1 MRVIGIKKVGG
12 GFNVRKTGN
21 LMRAKM
27 AGLGPS
33 AETYDPTNADAVRT
47 PSNPLPKT
55 RSLGGGM
62 AVKQPRQKKYISL
75 NL

>member
-12 GFNVRKTGN
+12 GFNVLKTGR

-33 AETYDPTNADAVRT
+33 AETYDPVNADSVRGAAAS
-47 PSNPLPKT
+47 SNPLPKT
-55 RSLGGGM
+55 
-62 AVKQPRQKKYISL
+62 
-75 NL
+75 